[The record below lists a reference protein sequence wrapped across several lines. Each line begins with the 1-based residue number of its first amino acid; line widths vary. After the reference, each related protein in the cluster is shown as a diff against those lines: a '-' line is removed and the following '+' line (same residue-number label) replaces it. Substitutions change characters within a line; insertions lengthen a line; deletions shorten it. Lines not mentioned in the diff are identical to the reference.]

1 MTEDKMR
8 YSNPG
13 ATVDLIVERE
23 EKILLVKRK
32 GVPFQNMWALPGG
45 FLEYGK
51 ESLEQAAIRELKE
64 ETGLIA
70 SKLELF
76 SVYSDPNRDP
86 RGHTISHVYLATT
99 FGESKAGDDAKETR
113 WFSFYNLPELA
124 FDHNKIVKEYLD
136 YKNHEK

>member
-1 MTEDKMR
+1 MTEDKMI

-64 ETGLIA
+64 
-70 SKLELF
+70 
-76 SVYSDPNRDP
+76 
-86 RGHTISHVYLATT
+86 
-99 FGESKAGDDAKETR
+99 
-113 WFSFYNLPELA
+113 
-124 FDHNKIVKEYLD
+124 
-136 YKNHEK
+136 